1 MEDSKRG
8 SGVGSGASGASTSGN
23 DESSMEGADGTT
35 EVEEDGREWRR
46 VTCRRGRR
54 GGRKVRESR
63 KGGWER
69 QADDGDGA
77 VNLREQIMGNGD
89 SNSNGDSTS
98 ADKAPCQHTW
108 GNYNEDEATA
118 LPQAAAGAAH
128 GCVGGAA
135 GGRCRGDSAR
145 TRNAVTPVSM
155 VVSEAPPGGGGT
167 QGGGEGRFLGPF
179 LA

>member
-69 QADDGDGA
+69 QADDRDGA
-77 VNLREQIMGNGD
+77 INLREQIMGNGN
-89 SNSNGDSTS
+89 SNSDGNSTS
-98 ADKAPCQHTW
+98 ADKALCQHTW
-108 GNYNEDEATA
+108 GNYNEDKATV
-118 LPQAAAGAAH
+118 LPQAAAGAAR
-128 GCVGGAA
+128 GCVGDAT

-145 TRNAVTPVSM
+145 TRDAVTPVSM
-155 VVSEAPPGGGGT
+155 VVSEAPPGGGGVPR
-167 QGGGEGRFLGPF
+167 GEGRVGF
-179 LA
+179 